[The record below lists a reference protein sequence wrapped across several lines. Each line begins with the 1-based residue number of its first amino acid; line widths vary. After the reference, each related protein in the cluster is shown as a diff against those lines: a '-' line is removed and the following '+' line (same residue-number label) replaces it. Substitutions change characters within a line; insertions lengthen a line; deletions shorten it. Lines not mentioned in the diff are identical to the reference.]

1 MIKQKYP
8 EPGEKVIGTVT
19 KVNPFSI
26 MIALDEY
33 KGIEGMVHISE
44 VSRKWVKD
52 IREFAKEGEKTVV
65 LVLKVEPEK
74 GHVSLSLKRVSQR
87 EADEKLKEIKRG
99 QKAERLIEMAAKEL
113 GLPAAQAKEN
123 MGEKLKELFGEAY
136 KAFVLSLTPTGK
148 EQLLKKGIPEK
159 WVQAISSVAEKN
171 IEIKEIELRAE
182 LELKSSVGDGIEKI
196 KKALLG
202 IESTGI
208 DVKYISAPVYRLSMR
223 TKDAKAGDRKME
235 QIAAAAIKSVGEGG
249 YKKIEE

>member
-1 MIKQKYP
+1 MQKQKYP
-8 EPGEKVIGTVT
+8 DPGEKVIGTVT

-113 GLPAAQAKEN
+113 GLPAAQAKES

-136 KAFVLSLTPTGK
+136 KAFLLSLTPAGK
-148 EQLLKKGIPEK
+148 EQLLKKGIPDK
-159 WVQAISSVAEKN
+159 WVHAISSVAEKN
-171 IEIKEIELRAE
+171 IEMKEVDLRAE
-182 LELKSSVGDGIEKI
+182 LELKSSVGDGIERI
-196 KKALLG
+196 KKALAG
-202 IESTGI
+202 IETAGI

-235 QIAAAAIKSVGEGG
+235 QIAAAAIKNVGEGS